1 MIFPY
6 HKQKTKQY
14 TRLFIKKQNVMQE
27 FFIMKGSVNPVLEM
41 ELINDGRYDF
51 QKSLLNDALQD
62 SVVTFNMKSE
72 ETGIL
77 KISQAKANIVLANE
91 DSCQERYIL
100 QYKWKE
106 RDVKQ
111 EGVFYGWFEIKF
123 NGNLTSDGIEY
134 PKGNLIVPIEED
146 LRIIIK

>member
-1 MIFPY
+1 
-6 HKQKTKQY
+6 
-14 TRLFIKKQNVMQE
+14 MQE

-77 KISQAKANIVLANE
+77 KISQANANIVLANE
-91 DSCQERYIL
+91 DRCQERYIL

-111 EGVFYGWFEIKF
+111 EGIFYGWFEIKF
-123 NGNLTSDGIEY
+123 NGNLTSDGVDY

>member
-1 MIFPY
+1 
-6 HKQKTKQY
+6 
-14 TRLFIKKQNVMQE
+14 MQE
-27 FFIMKGSVNPVLEM
+27 FFIIKGSVNPVLEM

-62 SVVTFNMKSE
+62 SVVTFNMKDE

-77 KISQAKANIVLANE
+77 KISKAKANIVLANE

-106 RDVKQ
+106 RDVKNS
-111 EGVFYGWFEIKF
+111 GVFLGWFNISF
-123 NGNLTSDGIEY
+123 NGNLTSDGVDY
-134 PKGNLIVPIEED
+134 PKGNLIVPIEEG